1 MAAQY
6 GFPVLYTLFIW
17 WFSTGIILYLDGL
30 PRHTFRWSMLGA
42 TALLLTACYGL
53 AVSSTDTSLAGAY
66 IAFTCGVLVWGWVEM
81 SFLMGF
87 ITGSRRTA
95 CPDNCSPWQRFIYAI
110 QAIIYHELLIIALLL
125 TIIILT
131 WNGDNQIGTWTFLTL
146 WLMRLS
152 TKLNLFFGVRNLSE
166 EFLPE
171 HLAYL
176 KSFFTRKPMNL
187 LFPFSITLGTVA
199 AVLVVLHIPAAETSA
214 FEAIGLTL
222 VATLLIL
229 AILEHWFLVLPLPFE
244 ALWRWGL
251 KSRQSHPRNDS
262 DDDDHSGI
270 LMTASRPPAHK
281 PVAVTVKVTP

>member
-1 MAAQY
+1 MVQY

-53 AVSSTDTSLAGAY
+53 AVSSTDTSVVGAY
-66 IAFTCGVLVWGWVEM
+66 TAFTCGVMVWAWVEM

-87 ITGSRRTA
+87 ITGSWRSVCPPDCGQWRR
-95 CPDNCSPWQRFIYAI
+95 FFYAV
-110 QAIIYHELLIIALLL
+110 QAILYHELVIIALLMA
-125 TIIILT
+125 IIALT
-131 WNGDNQIGTWTFLTL
+131 WNAENQIGMWTFLTL

-152 TKLNLFFGVRNLSE
+152 TKLNLFLGVRNLSE

-171 HLAYL
+171 HLHYL
-176 KSFFTRKPMNL
+176 KTFFTRKPMNL
-187 LFPFSITLGTVA
+187 LFPFSITLGTIA
-199 AVLVVLHIPAAETSA
+199 AVLLVLHIPAPETSA
-214 FEAIGLTL
+214 FHAIGLTL
-222 VATLLIL
+222 IATLLIL

-251 KSRQSHPRNDS
+251 KSREVYHRVDTPQQ
-262 DDDDHSGI
+262 DDDHDPLQLSGCH
-270 LMTASRPPAHK
+270 TPPHK
-281 PVAVTVKVTP
+281 PVAVKS